1 MYYVYILESKV
12 DGSHYVGSTSNLK
25 NRLQAHNTGSARY
38 SSTKKPFVIIWY
50 CAFRDKT
57 TAIKFELYLKHG
69 SGYAFTK
76 NHLI

>member
-25 NRLQAHNTGSARY
+25 NRLLAHNTGSARY

-57 TAIKFELYLKHG
+57 AAIKFELYLKHG
-69 SGYAFTK
+69 SGHAFAK
-76 NHLI
+76 KHLI